1 MEYMSVEYYRRF
13 LLLTSL
19 NINKLWL
26 NNYSYFILDFSK
38 KWAKIAVFG
47 K

>member
-19 NINKLWL
+19 NTNELWL
-26 NNYSYFILDFSK
+26 NIWSYFILDFSK

>member
-26 NNYSYFILDFSK
+26 NNESYFILDFSK